1 MSSVGTKRLGLKG
14 NERKKKKTNQGDT
27 ATELDMVKIEKT
39 RLICGQQLRTQ
50 PRGEPKAVCPCWEMC
65 TCLWWGVCTSHH
77 WLAEEKMTFSSLWT
91 LQGSKNFVLM
101 CVWGAW
107 KSQVLISDRD
117 PWAPARRLILKTRL
131 QRSRSNMAS
140 CAGWQQESAISVVR
154 GLSNISFAAMHY
166 RKTST
171 GKVLHICHE
180 KKKKQTSSRLSDELW
195 DINWSNALRYRSKHF
210 PHGRRVQMFALL
222 LCHPTIRLHTCGIFN
237 ACFAVI
243 HLLHA
248 AGWGH

>member
-1 MSSVGTKRLGLKG
+1 
-14 NERKKKKTNQGDT
+14 
-27 ATELDMVKIEKT
+27 MVKIEKT

-180 KKKKQTSSRLSDELW
+180 KKRNKRRLAYRMNFGILTGQMLYVTEVNTSPMEEECKCLHCFYVIQLSSYIRVVYLMH
-195 DINWSNALRYRSKHF
+195 AL
-210 PHGRRVQMFALL
+210 Q
-222 LCHPTIRLHTCGIFN
+222 
-237 ACFAVI
+237 
-243 HLLHA
+243 
-248 AGWGH
+248 